1 MQAIVR
7 KGIMSVDE
15 GARFRLFES
24 AQRQLGHDEAITL
37 MEMLPPV
44 EWSDVAT
51 KADLGVLSSEL
62 RAEMSQLRGELRAEM
77 AELRGELR
85 TEIAD
90 RSSSTVRTIVLAMV
104 ANNAAVFGL
113 AFAAVRLAG

>member
-1 MQAIVR
+1 
-7 KGIMSVDE
+7 MSVDE
-15 GARFRLFES
+15 VARFRLFES

-44 EWSDVAT
+44 EWSQVAT
-51 KADLGVLSSEL
+51 KADLGVLGAEL

-77 AELRGELR
+77 A
-85 TEIAD
+85 D
-90 RSSSTVRTIVLAMV
+90 RASSTVRTIVLAMV
-104 ANNAAVFGL
+104 ANNAAVFAL

>member
-1 MQAIVR
+1 MAVTADPYAAGATAEASPSVQSEGR

-15 GARFRLFES
+15 GARFKLFES

-44 EWSDVAT
+44 VWSEVAT
-51 KADLGVLSSEL
+51 KADLGVLGAEL
-62 RAEMSQLRGELRAEM
+62 RA
-77 AELRGELR
+77 
-85 TEIAD
+85 EIAD
-90 RSSSTVRTIVLAMV
+90 RSSSTVRTLVLAMV